1 MWLSD
6 TIKKMKVLTEI
17 QRCEGIDI
25 RGKTLQRTAVRAVV
39 LRGRELL
46 MVYSANVGDYKFPG
60 GGVDVGETHAQALAR
75 ELLEECGASLLS
87 VDDEIGA
94 IVEYNLP
101 MEKDFDV
108 FKMTSYY
115 YQCKVKD
122 GFGSQKLDGY
132 EAELGFQPMW
142 IDIDK
147 AIEANKSLST
157 PSIEWLRREIF
168 ALEYLKQ
175 NVLK

>member
-1 MWLSD
+1 M
-6 TIKKMKVLTEI
+6 
-17 QRCEGIDI
+17 
-25 RGKTLQRTAVRAVV
+25 
-39 LRGRELL
+39 
-46 MVYSANVGDYKFPG
+46 GDYKFPG
-60 GGVDVGETHAQALAR
+60 GGVNVDETHAQALAR

-87 VDDEIGA
+87 VDDEIGT

-115 YQCKVKD
+115 YQCQVKD

-142 IDIDK
+142 IDIDQ
-147 AIEANKSLST
+147 AIEANQLLLNSSVG
-157 PSIEWLRREIF
+157 WLRREIF

-175 NVLK
+175 NMLK

>member
-1 MWLSD
+1 MQILA
-6 TIKKMKVLTEI
+6 EI
-17 QRCEGIDI
+17 HRASGINTN
-25 RGKTLQRTAVRAVV
+25 GKTNHRTAVCAVI

-60 GGVDVGETHAQALAR
+60 GGVNLDETHEHALAR
-75 ELLEECGASLLS
+75 ELLEECGATLLS
-87 VDDEIGA
+87 VDSEVGA
-94 IVEYNLP
+94 IIEYNFP
-101 MEKDFDV
+101 IEIDFDV

-115 YQCKVKD
+115 YMCKVKD

-157 PSIEWLRREIF
+157 PSIEWLRRESF
-168 ALEYLKQ
+168 TLEYLKQ
-175 NVLK
+175 NILK

>member
-1 MWLSD
+1 MQ
-6 TIKKMKVLTEI
+6 VLTEI
-17 QRCEGIDI
+17 QRASGINTQGRTI
-25 RGKTLQRTAVRAVV
+25 QRIAVRAVIF
-39 LRGRELL
+39 RGRELL

-60 GGVDVGETHAQALAR
+60 GGVNVDETHEQALAR
-75 ELLEECGASLLS
+75 ELLDEGGASLLS
-87 VDDEIGA
+87 VDGEIGA

-122 GFGSQKLDGY
+122 GFGLQKLDGY